1 MNNTKNKNKLIN
13 KNVNIIRG
21 RKLDKYELHTAYILN
36 TLRNIIIVTKYQSQE
51 CNSRYLNAQY
61 TTPKLVSYH

>member
-1 MNNTKNKNKLIN
+1 MNYE
-13 KNVNIIRG
+13 
-21 RKLDKYELHTAYILN
+21 KYEHTAYILN

-51 CNSRYLNAQY
+51 CNGRYLNAQY